1 MVGRFMHRERRGRV
15 VKMCTHLGDQGSVSR
30 LRSAEMIAKEVDKW
44 TDMDDGRK
52 LPVFSGGRL
61 E

>member
-1 MVGRFMHRERRGRV
+1 
-15 VKMCTHLGDQGSVSR
+15 MCTHLGDQGSVSR

-52 LPVFSGGRL
+52 LPLFSDRRL